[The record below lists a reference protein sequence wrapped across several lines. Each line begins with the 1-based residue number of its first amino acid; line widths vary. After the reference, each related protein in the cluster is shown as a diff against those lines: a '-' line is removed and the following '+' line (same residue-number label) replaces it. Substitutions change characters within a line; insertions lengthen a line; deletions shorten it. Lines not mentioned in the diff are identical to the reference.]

1 VPPFHETQAYVARI
15 VHEYNQKKIAQEKEA
30 KRKQVA
36 SKTRSAVH
44 RTLKPGTQKPAST
57 TIAAQSPR

>member
-30 KRKQVA
+30 KQK
-36 SKTRSAVH
+36 KK
-44 RTLKPGTQKPAST
+44 LKH
-57 TIAAQSPR
+57 